1 MGASCDC
8 GDTGP
13 LQSSRRTS
21 PGMTAMPLYIWDDLP
36 GRKTTIQR
44 RAESPAHTFGIPDPK
59 SEILPRRPNYTH
71 TLSLTLSLSLS
82 PSLCFVFLSISL
94 SLSLALSLVDLE
106 TSQVAGA
113 FISCYRVP
121 WAQKHVGKGSGLTA
135 SGLVSR
141 VPIA

>member
-1 MGASCDC
+1 
-8 GDTGP
+8 
-13 LQSSRRTS
+13 
-21 PGMTAMPLYIWDDLP
+21 MPLYIWDDLP

-71 TLSLTLSLSLS
+71 THTLSLSLS
-82 PSLCFVFLSISL
+82 LSPPLCVLFSSL
-94 SLSLALSLVDLE
+94 SLSLSLSRSLALSLVDLE